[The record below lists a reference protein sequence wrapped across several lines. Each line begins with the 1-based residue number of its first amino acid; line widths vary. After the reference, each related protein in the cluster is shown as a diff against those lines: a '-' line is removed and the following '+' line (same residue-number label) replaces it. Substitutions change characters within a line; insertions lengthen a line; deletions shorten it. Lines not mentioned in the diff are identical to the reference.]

1 MCKDLGFGG
10 VILDKEIFMKEALK
24 EAKKAA
30 EHGDIPIGAVIVY
43 KNKII
48 SGGHNRVEM
57 EQNPTR
63 HAEIIAIE
71 NACERLGTKWLHG
84 CHLYVTVEPCAM
96 CSGAVVLARLEKLVY
111 GTCDFKAGFC
121 GSLCNIVQDE
131 RLNHYTEIEKGVME
145 AECSKIIKDFFKDLR
160 ERNRRK
166 LSDEK
171 I

>member
-1 MCKDLGFGG
+1 
-10 VILDKEIFMKEALK
+10 
-24 EAKKAA
+24 
-30 EHGDIPIGAVIVY
+30 
-43 KNKII
+43 
-48 SGGHNRVEM
+48 
-57 EQNPTR
+57 
-63 HAEIIAIE
+63 
-71 NACERLGTKWLHG
+71 
-84 CHLYVTVEPCAM
+84 M